1 LSHRPSGGRVGDRGR
16 RVEVWGAEFSSF
28 LLALV
33 VALNGYATSN
43 QMLNVGALWNVNICY
58 LMNVLEYMIY
68 QQNTVNLLTMK
79 GLPQ

>member
-1 LSHRPSGGRVGDRGR
+1 
-16 RVEVWGAEFSSF
+16 
-28 LLALV
+28 
-33 VALNGYATSN
+33 
-43 QMLNVGALWNVNICY
+43 VNICY